1 MSVRVSFMGVIAN
14 VTGQKEL
21 TLASE
26 PGVTL
31 RQVLESLEEQYGE
44 EFGRRLFRTS
54 NPPRRLQMHTRIFV
68 NRQLVED
75 GALDDPLP
83 FAGDAAVPASSEV
96 LIYLMPAAC
105 GG

>member
-1 MSVRVSFMGVIAN
+1 MGVIAHM
-14 VTGQKEL
+14 TGQKEL

-31 RQVLESLEEQYGE
+31 RQILDSLEEQYGE

-54 NPPRRLQMHTRIFV
+54 TPPRRLQMHTRIFV
-68 NRQLVED
+68 NGGLVED

-83 FAGDAAVPASSEV
+83 FTGDGAAGPSSEV
-96 LIYLMPAAC
+96 LVYLMPAAC